1 MHREMR
7 RQDREVTDR
16 AWMESVIGRS
26 QVCRLAMCDGDQPY
40 VIPMCV
46 AWRDNVLYFHC
57 AHEGMKTDLLRTNPK
72 VCVEFDIDTELIE
85 GEHASGFGMK
95 YRSVIAFGTASFV
108 EETAAKRDALD
119 VLMAQYSD
127 KTWTYP
133 DAMVER
139 VCIFKVDIEQM
150 TGKRSH
156 YDD

>member
-1 MHREMR
+1 MRREMR
-7 RQDREVTDR
+7 RKDREVTDR

-46 AWRDNVLYFHC
+46 AYHDNVLYFHC
-57 AHEGMKTDLLRTNPK
+57 AGEGMKTGLLRANPK

-85 GEHASGFGMK
+85 SGHASGFGMK

-108 EETAAKRDALD
+108 DELDAKRAALD
-119 VLMAQYSD
+119 VLMAQYSE
-127 KTWTYP
+127 KAWTYP
-133 DAMVER
+133 DAMVEG
-139 VCIFKVDIEQM
+139 VCIFKVDIDHM